1 MLYILSWVMIL
12 ICIPITTLAVGVFLV
27 NRNLHTKFA
36 TWWKENIIDR
46 DPEDKFFE

>member
-1 MLYILSWVMIL
+1 MLYILSWLMIL
-12 ICIPITTLAVGVFLV
+12 ICILITALAVGTFLV
-27 NRNLHTKFA
+27 NRKPDSKFA